1 MSDNYFYERNQVVD
15 KIQRELMWLEVLYAI
30 GGASLAPAIER
41 VGKHVAC
48 PFPSHPRKKKGKGDG
63 FRLFKDAARSGGG
76 ICATCGA
83 YPDGF
88 ALLMKVTGMSFGNC
102 LKAVGDFIGAPRH
115 PKRSKRTPAAV
126 ASSAS
131 TDDEP
136 FESTPNA
143 RQSVT
148 PASSEDEADV
158 LKIEPLGKGV
168 FVKLDTAPYQFKK
181 ENDQACFLQ
190 IKNRSGNVRT
200 FWGVDLTRAVDAA
213 KAEVGD
219 LIEVRRLGRKEVQVE
234 KEFVDKTTG
243 EVSVQMIKTHR
254 NTFHIRILRKTE
266 QRLEPVKK
274 EGNEETAATAT
285 VEAENALPAVIAPA
299 EPALIAPEFIKEQKQ
314 RFLQQEAKR
323 KLVPSGS
330 LIKKYQK
337 LFSESVSLDSQLAAP
352 AMAYCRK
359 RGFAALCGML
369 ANSDALRMHPALEY
383 YEEVKRKGE
392 YVNKLIGKFPTLL
405 GKVVDE
411 NNNLVTLHRIYLTPD
426 GLKAPVKMPKKMMP
440 LEEDMEVTGCA
451 IRLGGL
457 PENGVLGV
465 AEGIETALA
474 VIRATGMPC
483 WSVIS
488 TGIMTSVKIPD
499 TVHTVIIWADLDA
512 SMGGQIAA
520 ETLKHRLVEEGYRVI
535 VMLPQRPIPEDAK
548 SVDWNDVLL
557 LDGIL
562 AFPRLNLI
570 QNWVKTDS
578 DECETA
584 MKFSSIF
591 M

>member
-1 MSDNYFYERNQVVD
+1 MSGTYYYERNEVVD
-15 KIQRELMWLEVLYAI
+15 KVKRELMWLEVLYAV

-63 FRLFKDAARSGGG
+63 FRLFKDAAQSGGG

-88 ALLMKVTGMSFGNC
+88 ALLMKVTGMPFGDC

-115 PKRSKRTPAAV
+115 PARSRQTPVAAP
-126 ASSAS
+126 SSAS
-131 TDDEP
+131 TNDEP
-136 FESTPNA
+136 FESAPNA
-143 RQSVT
+143 QQNVT
-148 PASSEDEADV
+148 PASEDEADV
-158 LKIEPLGKGV
+158 LKVEPMSKGL

-243 EVSVQMIKTHR
+243 EVSMRVIKTHR
-254 NTFHIRILRKTE
+254 NTFHIRILRKTKKSI
-266 QRLEPVKK
+266 EPVKK
-274 EGNEETAATAT
+274 EGSDAAAPPPVVDST
-285 VEAENALPAVIAPA
+285 ERLPAVVAPA
-299 EPALIAPEFIKEQKQ
+299 EPALVDVPQFIKEQKQ
-314 RFLQQEAKR
+314 RFIQQEAKR
-323 KLVPSGS
+323 RLVPSGS
-330 LIKKYQK
+330 LITKYKK
-337 LFSESVSLDSQLAAP
+337 LFSESVSLNSQLATP
-352 AMAYCRK
+352 AMAYFRK
-359 RGFAALCGML
+359 RGFAALSGIL

-426 GLKAPVKMPKKMMP
+426 GHKAPVKMPKKMMP

-451 IRLGGL
+451 IRLGGM
-457 PENGVLGV
+457 PQNGVLGV

-474 VIRATGMPC
+474 VIRATGIPC
-483 WSVIS
+483 WSAIS

-499 TVHTVIIWADLDA
+499 AVHTVIIWADLDA

-520 ETLKHRLVEEGYRVI
+520 ETLKHRLVDEGYRVI
-535 VMLPQRPIPEDAK
+535 VMLPQRSIPEGDK

-557 LDGIL
+557 QDGIL
-562 AFPRLNLI
+562 AFPRRELI
-570 QNWVKTDS
+570 QSWIETDS

-584 MKFSSIF
+584 MKFAGIF